1 MNEPKESADQESE
14 VAKIEADVIYDYE
27 ALAKMTPEEVD
38 WLMRERKLPVK
49 PNQE

>member
-1 MNEPKESADQESE
+1 MNELKEPADQEPE

-38 WLMRERKLPVK
+38 RLMRERKLPVK
-49 PNQE
+49 PNPE